1 MTTSSIGR
9 WCTIFKK
16 SGASRRSVFVVKS
29 QGGKMCRIC
38 GLRELLTFTIPAERF
53 SFRYSM
59 NFFCSASV
67 CVCTSRSSVP
77 HGSATIVQ
85 QVEGFSICSAT
96 LSSYKIEL
104 FKCRKNFFLPGFAL
118 DAFAGRFLTSPCDSE
133 VVRYSYLQSLA
144 VETPSEHQHFHE

>member
-1 MTTSSIGR
+1 MTTRSIGR
-9 WCTIFKK
+9 WCTIFKN
-16 SGASRRSVFVVKS
+16 SGASRRSVFVVNS

-53 SFRYSM
+53 SFKYSM

-96 LSSYKIEL
+96 LSSWFCSKRIRWTIFNVAMRFGDGAPFES
-104 FKCRKNFFLPGFAL
+104 PVAL
-118 DAFAGRFLTSPCDSE
+118 GRNSIGTSAFP
-133 VVRYSYLQSLA
+133 
-144 VETPSEHQHFHE
+144 

>member
-1 MTTSSIGR
+1 MTTRSIGR

-38 GLRELLTFTIPAERF
+38 GLRELLTFTMPAERF

-104 FKCRKNFFLPGFAL
+104 LKCRKNIFPTWFCSRRIRWTIFNVAMRFGDGAL
-118 DAFAGRFLTSPCDSE
+118 LVSPVARGRNSFGTSAFP
-133 VVRYSYLQSLA
+133 
-144 VETPSEHQHFHE
+144 